1 MLRLFNCNLKCYCK
15 FQAVVVAQLVERLLP
30 TPEIGGSNPNIGK
43 TLSTNCTFK
52 KKRRKYRKRGWEWP
66 IFKKK
71 FQTVILAITNFC
83 QPFISPVLQF
93 VILYCYEILSQAI
106 PNV

>member
-1 MLRLFNCNLKCYCK
+1 MAHL
-15 FQAVVVAQLVERLLP
+15 
-30 TPEIGGSNPNIGK
+30 
-43 TLSTNCTFK
+43 
-52 KKRRKYRKRGWEWP
+52 
-66 IFKKK
+66 KKK